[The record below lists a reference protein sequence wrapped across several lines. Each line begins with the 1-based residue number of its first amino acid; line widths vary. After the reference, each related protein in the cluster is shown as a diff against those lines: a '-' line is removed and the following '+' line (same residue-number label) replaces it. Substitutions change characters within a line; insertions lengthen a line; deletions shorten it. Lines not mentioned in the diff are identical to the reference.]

1 MASALLERTRAMAFG
16 SVNYIAIIVAAIAGF
31 VFGAAYY
38 GVLAKP
44 WMKAARIEP
53 KGGGP
58 AMPGASLLAT
68 SLVCELVMAWTL
80 AGIIGHLGPG
90 QATPWNGIVTAF
102 LIWLGFMATTLAVNQ
117 RYEGFGWDLTLIDAG
132 HWLGVALIMG
142 AIIGWW
148 G

>member
-1 MASALLERTRAMAFG
+1 MQFG
-16 SVNYIAIIVAAIAGF
+16 GVSYVAILVAAIVGF

-38 GVLAKP
+38 GVLSKP
-44 WMKAARIEP
+44 WMKAARIAP

-58 AMPGASLLAT
+58 AMPGAGLLIT
-68 SLVCELVMAWTL
+68 SFVCELVMAWTL
-80 AGIIGHLGPG
+80 AGIVGHLGAG
-90 QATPWNGIVTAF
+90 QVTLWNGVVTGF
-102 LIWLGFMATTLAVNQ
+102 LVWLGFMATTLAVNQ

-132 HWLGVALIMG
+132 HWLGVALLMG

>member
-1 MASALLERTRAMAFG
+1 MQFG
-16 SVNYIAIIVAAIAGF
+16 GVSYVAILVAALAGF

-38 GVLAKP
+38 GVLSKP
-44 WMKAARIEP
+44 WMKAARITP

-58 AMPGASLLAT
+58 AMPGASLLIT
-68 SLVCELVMAWTL
+68 SFVCELVMAWTL
-80 AGIIGHLGPG
+80 AGIVGHLGAG
-90 QATPWNGIVTAF
+90 QVTLANGLTSAF
-102 LIWLGFMATTLAVNQ
+102 FVWLGFMATTLAVNQ

-132 HWLGVALIMG
+132 HWLGVALLMG